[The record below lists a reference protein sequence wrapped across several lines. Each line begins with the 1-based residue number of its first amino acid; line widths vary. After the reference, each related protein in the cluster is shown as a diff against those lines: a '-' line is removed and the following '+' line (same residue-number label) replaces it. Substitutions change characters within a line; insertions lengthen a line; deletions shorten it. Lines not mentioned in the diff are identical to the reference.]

1 MKDIICSVIRSNN
14 SYYAED
20 IRKKTVSIL
29 VRYFFY
35 TFEKIISGIIL

>member
-29 VRYFFY
+29 VGYFFIPL
-35 TFEKIISGIIL
+35 KK